1 MKLTG
6 NENLRSCI
14 YVKRIRTCN
23 SAGNYEYNRVVIDAQ
38 FHCWSS
44 NSDGEGGQYPVG
56 ILELEDGCVKIV
68 RAELIKFVD

>member
-1 MKLTG
+1 MATKV

-14 YVKRIRTCN
+14 YVKRIRTC
-23 SAGNYEYNRVVIDAQ
+23 RVVIDAK

-68 RAELIKFVD
+68 HAELIKFVD